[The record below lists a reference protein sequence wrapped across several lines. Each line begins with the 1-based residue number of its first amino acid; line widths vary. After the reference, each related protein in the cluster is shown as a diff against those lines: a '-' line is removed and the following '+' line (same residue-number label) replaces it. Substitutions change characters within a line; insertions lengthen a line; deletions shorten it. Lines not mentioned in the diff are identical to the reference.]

1 MVRLVTEERE
11 ELTEEV
17 DTLKGQCGVLVV
29 ERKQLEALVR
39 SSKQDLRVMLAALNR
54 TPPPPHLRP
63 EAYPRSSALNLT
75 PSNWTP
81 PLPPFLHQSKCCI
94 RAVN

>member
-54 TPPPPHLRP
+54 TPPTPSYLRP
-63 EAYPRSSALNLT
+63 EAYPQSSILNLT
-75 PSNWTP
+75 PSTRDP
-81 PLPPFLHQSKCCI
+81 PPHPFSAAI
-94 RAVN
+94 